1 VGGHNA
7 SQTGLAAQTAGTVF
21 VYGWKISY
29 TNTITDFGG
38 SLRIP
43 GTLTCSG
50 LTIPTPAYI
59 RTQLSTTSVAA
70 STTQSFSFTSATNS
84 IITLLASPSPTISIP
99 AIGVYV
105 ISGKIG
111 MTTAINTYSNVNIIT
126 SVNSGS
132 TYTPIYSSQVPA
144 IVAGSDISI
153 NAFVF
158 ATTVV
163 NQYFQL
169 QFVNG
174 VVGVLNFNTLATQ
187 SFFNIYRIA

>member
-1 VGGHNA
+1 
-7 SQTGLAAQTAGTVF
+7 
-21 VYGWKISY
+21 
-29 TNTITDFGG
+29 
-38 SLRIP
+38 
-43 GTLTCSG
+43 
-50 LTIPTPAYI
+50 
-59 RTQLSTTSVAA
+59 
-70 STTQSFSFTSATNS
+70 
-84 IITLLASPSPTISIP
+84 
-99 AIGVYV
+99 
-105 ISGKIG
+105 